1 MRLYGPS
8 SVFVPG
14 GGATPFL
21 PRMTRTRLIR
31 LLSGW
36 WLAVRARDLDSRR
49 RATLAGGEGAL

>member
-8 SVFVPG
+8 SVSVPG
-14 GGATPFL
+14 GGVAPFL

-36 WLAVRARDLDSRR
+36 WLAVRARDLDSHR